1 MKEKF
6 ENVLAWLFFITLAIG
21 FLFPLIWVITGLVFL
36 VSVSLGD
43 SVLALDNMVKNNLS
57 SLVQGNSITFEKYS
71 WNSVKSLTS
80 ISKVVH
86 QDDGYIELIYHYEDA
101 QLPIIV
107 KAKRHWFRKSKCD
120 LTLTVLV
127 VSKTASNLV
136 QKETKQLRN
145 EAVKE
150 LLQANIN
157 LTTEEI
163 EEAKRQMS
171 QRF

>member
-36 VSVSLGD
+36 VVVSLGD
-43 SVLALDNMVKNNLS
+43 SVLAIDNMVKNNLS
-57 SLVQGNSITFEKYS
+57 SLVQGNSITFEKCS

-120 LTLTVLV
+120 LTLTVLA
-127 VSKTASNLV
+127 VSKVAHGLV
-136 QKETKQLRN
+136 KLEEDIKKNKEFLDSLYK
-145 EAVKE
+145 
-150 LLQANIN
+150 
-157 LTTEEI
+157 
-163 EEAKRQMS
+163 
-171 QRF
+171 